1 MQAPKGRAV
10 RGSGGILPQKSL
22 KSWSFKMPFLV
33 FWEQNFCL
41 KSSLNQ
47 LWFLCKIFLC
57 GASCMSIRFYLF
69 LCVSKVF
76 WCIRFCYVYPDTG
89 MCSCIVSYEFI
100 SKSWFSLSQLHNM
113 VRIQDIQAKLGWLHS
128 LWFNL
133 ILSKERK
140 KTVYTLKAFSR
151 ILQFSCMLPMFLV
164 ESIPKQKLLKGLHA
178 TTETMQLS
186 ETSVVCR
193 PHALIVLV
201 IHLSHH

>member
-1 MQAPKGRAV
+1 MIFMQNFYVQGFLYEY
-10 RGSGGILPQKSL
+10 SILFIFVHFKSFL
-22 KSWSFKMPFLV
+22 VYPFLLRIPWYRYV
-33 FWEQNFCL
+33 FLYSIIRIHFKILEQIL
-41 KSSLNQ
+41 
-47 LWFLCKIFLC
+47 
-57 GASCMSIRFYLF
+57 
-69 LCVSKVF
+69 
-76 WCIRFCYVYPDTG
+76 
-89 MCSCIVSYEFI
+89 
-100 SKSWFSLSQLHNM
+100 KSWFSLSWLHNM